1 MVSLVLFRDSNIQ
14 GIDCGYRDNDSKYME
29 AGAER
34 NSSQTDRDT
43 AVEYV

>member
-1 MVSLVLFRDSNIQ
+1 MVSLVLFHDFNIQ

-43 AVEYV
+43 AAEYV